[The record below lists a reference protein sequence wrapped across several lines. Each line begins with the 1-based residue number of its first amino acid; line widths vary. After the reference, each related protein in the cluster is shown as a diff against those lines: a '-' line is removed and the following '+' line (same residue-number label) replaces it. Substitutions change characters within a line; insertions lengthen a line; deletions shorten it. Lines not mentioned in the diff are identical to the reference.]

1 LPGSG
6 LKGPDRSFEVSG
18 MQQRNLVLIL
28 ARDLADKLA
37 SAVFV
42 VDDEGTLVYFNEAA
56 AEILGKTFG
65 EVGMMREEEWSQAIV
80 AMEFD
85 GRPIATDQLPL
96 AVARRERRP
105 THRAL
110 KIKNMEGDELPIAV
124 TALPLFARKDEFVG
138 AAAVFWEHHVEDA
151 RREEAQ
157 P

>member
-1 LPGSG
+1 
-6 LKGPDRSFEVSG
+6 

-65 EVGMMREEEWSQAIV
+65 EVGMLSEAEWSKAFV
-80 AMEFD
+80 PMELD
-85 GRPIATDQLPL
+85 GRELDPEQLPL
-96 AVARRERRP
+96 VVARQQRRP
-105 THRAL
+105 SHRAFM
-110 KIKNMEGDELPIAV
+110 IRNMEGEERAIAV

-138 AAAVFWEHHVEDA
+138 AAAVFWEHDVDQNQ
-151 RREEAQ
+151 REETLG
-157 P
+157 